1 MGTNKSM
8 VMKTKL
14 GFLIAVVLIASNSN
28 AQSKAVEYK
37 DGTQVLS
44 GVSVKPAKALKN
56 NPGVLIL
63 PAWMGIKDHEKEVA
77 TKLADL
83 GYQTFVADIYGIDQR
98 PASPK
103 EAGAKAGYFKKNI
116 QEYQT
121 RIQLALD
128 QLVKQGANPDDI
140 VVIGYCFGGTGAIE
154 AARNNMKVKGVVSFH
169 GSLGKD
175 ATRANGPITPKVLV
189 LHGADDP
196 NVPKEEVDRFQDEM
210 RMSRADWQMVYYA
223 NAVHAFTEKTAGND
237 NSKGA
242 AYNEKADKRS
252 WQAMLDFLKEV
263 L

>member
-1 MGTNKSM
+1 MRNRICLFI
-8 VMKTKL
+8 L
-14 GFLIAVVLIASNSN
+14 GLLASNSF

-37 DGTQVLS
+37 DGKQVLS
-44 GVSVKPAKALKN
+44 GISVKPSKALKN

-63 PAWMGIKDHEKEVA
+63 PAWMGIQEHEKEVA
-77 TKLADL
+77 GKLAGL
-83 GYQTFVADIYGIDQR
+83 GYQTFVADIYGVDQR
-98 PASPK
+98 PNGPK
-103 EAGAKAGYFKKNI
+103 EAGPKAGYYKKNI
-116 QEYQT
+116 NEYHT

-128 QLVKQGANPDDI
+128 QLVKQGANADDI

-154 AARNNMKVKGVVSFH
+154 AARTNMKVKGVVSFH
-169 GSLGKD
+169 GGLGKD
-175 ATRANGPITPKVLV
+175 ATRATEKINPKVLV

-196 NVPKEEVDRFQDEM
+196 NVPKEEVDNFQNEM
-210 RMSRADWQMVYYA
+210 RAAGADWQMVYYA
-223 NAVHAFTEKTAGND
+223 NAVHAFTEKSAGND